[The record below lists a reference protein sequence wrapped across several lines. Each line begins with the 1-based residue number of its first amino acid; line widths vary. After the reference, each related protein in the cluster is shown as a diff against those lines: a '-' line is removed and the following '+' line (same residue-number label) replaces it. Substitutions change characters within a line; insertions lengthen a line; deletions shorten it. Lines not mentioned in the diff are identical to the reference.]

1 MLSLDKSN
9 YKVHKKCHDCVIE
22 FEHKLRIKGKYD
34 DYIKKL
40 KTKNA
45 LDIINETEAYLL
57 DMVNTFNEGY
67 VSEDGVV
74 EKWVGGINKKEFT
87 KKIKDITKARK
98 EYVEKESNG

>member
-1 MLSLDKSN
+1 
-9 YKVHKKCHDCVIE
+9 
-22 FEHKLRIKGKYD
+22 
-34 DYIKKL
+34 
-40 KTKNA
+40 
-45 LDIINETEAYLL
+45 
-57 DMVNTFNEGY
+57 MVNTSNEGY